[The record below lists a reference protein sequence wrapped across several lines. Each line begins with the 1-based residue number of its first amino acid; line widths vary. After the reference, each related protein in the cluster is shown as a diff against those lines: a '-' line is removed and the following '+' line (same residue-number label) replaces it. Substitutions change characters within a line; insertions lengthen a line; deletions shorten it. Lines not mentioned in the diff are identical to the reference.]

1 MSRTI
6 QCGSTGFGLGIRIV
20 AERDRHLHRFD
31 VGFLRPS
38 YKQYGKHGDLE
49 AASITRKVII
59 AKAFEWRF
67 CGPLAKTYVRLASH
81 GATVGATLN
90 ATASHGLT
98 WFWRRRPDL
107 NRGWRFC
114 RPYRVVD
121 VDAWLRLL
129 VSDDARCS
137 LVFGRYCSE

>member
-114 RPYRVVD
+114 RPLPYHLATAPAGTVYEDRSGRV
-121 VDAWLRLL
+121 
-129 VSDDARCS
+129 
-137 LVFGRYCSE
+137 

>member
-6 QCGSTGFGLGIRIV
+6 QCGSTGLGLGIRIV

-31 VGFLRPS
+31 VGFLPPPS

-81 GATVGATLN
+81 RATVGATLN
-90 ATASHGLT
+90 LQ
-98 WFWRRRPDL
+98 
-107 NRGWRFC
+107 
-114 RPYRVVD
+114 
-121 VDAWLRLL
+121 LL
-129 VSDDARCS
+129 HTV
-137 LVFGRYCSE
+137 